1 MKTNYTIR
9 AGKNG
14 NVSIAEICRMFESSN
29 DSTLSFV
36 RRERPYKIPTRYLEW
51 RYISSIIA
59 AALVAIDNK
68 LIQEND
74 LATFLHSHRL
84 ALWLIK
90 QAPIYCLSESIIE
103 AFEGTDIECKP
114 DILRMLKPSMYS
126 FLLLFPKGLIKS
138 GENSPVEFATVNVS
152 DKEKPEEAHGSYKG
166 FEVPYLAHE
175 HDINIHFSCIDNDGN
190 VFFSGMGLYPDGTVK
205 YNEKDELGLN
215 KSEDADR
222 QFLKKMRSL
231 VLQTLFVL
239 QYEPELLTEP
249 SANSY
254 TVSGK
259 GFASSKLVEK
269 EVTLKPRILSFA
281 ESKPRSKS
289 IPLGGTHASPRPH
302 PRRGHWR
309 RIGDENN
316 RKLAWVKPA
325 FVGK

>member
-1 MKTNYTIR
+1 
-9 AGKNG
+9 
-14 NVSIAEICRMFESSN
+14 MFESSN
-29 DSTLSFV
+29 DSTLSFI
-36 RRERPYKIPTRYLEW
+36 RRERPYKIPRMYLEW
-51 RYISSIIA
+51 RYISSIVA

-68 LIQEND
+68 LIQGND

-84 ALWLIK
+84 ALWFIK
-90 QAPIYCLSESIIE
+90 QSPIYCLSESIIE

-166 FEVPYLAHE
+166 VEVPYLAHE

-205 YNEKDELGLN
+205 YNEKNELGLN

-239 QYEPELLTEP
+239 QYEPDLLSEPTER
-249 SANSY
+249 SY
-254 TVSGK
+254 TISGK
-259 GFASSKLVEK
+259 GFACPKDEK
-269 EVTLKPRILSFA
+269 ETILKPRILSLPFRPKRA
-281 ESKPRSKS
+281 STPNV
-289 IPLGGTHASPRPH
+289 GTHASPRPH

-309 RIGDENN
+309 RIGDEDN